1 MTRARLTE
9 LPSPPSGENG
19 QHKTGW
25 PWTEET
31 PLLPPVMANGAPWPR
46 ISVVTPSY
54 NQGAFIE
61 ETIRSVLLQGYPNL
75 EYVIFDG
82 GSSDDSADVIRKYEP
97 WLAHWTSERDRGQAH
112 AINKG
117 LDLCTGEIFNWVNS
131 DDVLAPGALRAVGE
145 AMGSERSSDA
155 SSSGACDAA
164 AGAVQNFDASGPGR
178 VLRNRNIT
186 ALNLAGKYNGVA
198 MSQPGVWVRT
208 QKLKDIG
215 AIDESFTCSFDS
227 ELLFRYFFHHSK
239 IAYIDAVLINFRLHR
254 DSKTVSRSSVFKTE
268 NIAILRKFLR
278 DPQYA
283 ALAPHM
289 NRRLKQLF
297 WRRRL
302 GKLLDAQDIS
312 LLRKLRI
319 IAAGALAHPRTGFS
333 SSTVKA
339 IKAVLWGA

>member
-1 MTRARLTE
+1 MKQARLTE
-9 LPSPPSGENG
+9 LPPPPSGENG
-19 QHKTGW
+19 QPRIGW
-25 PWTEET
+25 PWTKET
-31 PLLPPVMANGAPWPR
+31 PPLPPVMANGAPWPR

-75 EYVIFDG
+75 EYIILDG
-82 GSSDDSADVIRKYEP
+82 GSSDASVSVIKKYEP
-97 WLAHWTSERDRGQAH
+97 WLACWTSERDRGQAH

-117 LDLCTGEIFNWVNS
+117 LDLCTGGIFNWVNS
-131 DDVLAPGALRAVGE
+131 DDVLTPGALRAVGE
-145 AMGSERSSDA
+145 AMGPEQSPDT
-155 SSSGACDAA
+155 CDAA

-186 ALNLAGKYNGVA
+186 ALNLAGKCNGVA
-198 MSQPGVWVRT
+198 MSQPGVWLRT
-208 QKLKDIG
+208 RKARDIG
-215 AIDESFTCSFDS
+215 AIDKSFTCSFDA
-227 ELLFRYFFHHSK
+227 ELLFRYFFHHPR

-254 DSKTVSRSSVFKTE
+254 NSKTVSRSSVFKTE

-283 ALAPHM
+283 ALAPHL

-297 WRRRL
+297 WRRHL

-312 LLRKLRI
+312 PLRKLRI
-319 IAAGALAHPRTGFS
+319 ITAGALARPRVGFS

-339 IKAVLWGA
+339 IRSVVRGA